1 MHSVSCYN
9 ERSTSPRTRCFLL
22 CLHGM
27 VIGHADG
34 HSLAKAAPPV
44 VRLTSNCRR
53 KARRGPGDWDP
64 PQALPPGVI
73 SLQAHCIAHNLD
85 DATIPFHGSLGC
97 PSPSLDI
104 YVAVFPV
111 QASGSTQST
120 AGSAVTRAFVTTSQL
135 PLAVRDSIPSPQT
148 CLPQLKA
155 KHTCSSSHRSQT
167 PENREVCHDIKH
179 NGCKAY

>member
-27 VIGHADG
+27 VMGHADG
-34 HSLAKAAPPV
+34 HCLAKSTPPV

-73 SLQAHCIAHNLD
+73 SLQAHCVAHNLD
-85 DATIPFHGSLGC
+85 DATIPLHCSLGH

-111 QASGSTQST
+111 RASGSTQST
-120 AGSAVTRAFVTTSQL
+120 APCVCYNISVAPGCQRQYFLSSDLLATPQSQAHLLQLSSL
-135 PLAVRDSIPSPQT
+135 PDSTEQ
-148 CLPQLKA
+148 
-155 KHTCSSSHRSQT
+155 RSV
-167 PENREVCHDIKH
+167 P
-179 NGCKAY
+179 